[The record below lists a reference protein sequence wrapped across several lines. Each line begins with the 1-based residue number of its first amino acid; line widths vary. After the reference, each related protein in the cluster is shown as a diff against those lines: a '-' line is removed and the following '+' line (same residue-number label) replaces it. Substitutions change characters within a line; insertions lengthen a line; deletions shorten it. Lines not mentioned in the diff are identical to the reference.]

1 MSRKKST
8 KIRKVAFWPAFILLF
23 GSLIYSIADKDGFY
37 AMASAANSW
46 VLDNLGWT
54 YSFTSFLCLAAIA
67 VAYFSP
73 LGNVVLGGKDAKPI
87 LSKTSWATITLCT
100 AMAAGALFWGIV
112 EPIYHMSSPPVG
124 MEPNSWESAK
134 FAMETMVLHWSI
146 HPYSLYTLPV
156 VAFAFAFFNM
166 RKPFSVTSQLGVIT
180 EKLHIKTGE
189 KNLFPQIL
197 DTVLLFAMGLG
208 ILGVICTG
216 TLNMG
221 GALKE
226 ITGIQSKAA
235 AWLIILG
242 FVTVCFIASSISGIH
257 KGIKL
262 LSNMNVVVYIAL
274 LVIMFV
280 LGPTAFMIDGTI
292 EAVGG
297 TLSRLPEKL
306 LTTGAYASDSW
317 AKSWTVFYAGSW
329 GSWAPISACFL
340 ARLGVGYKIK
350 DLIKIN
356 FGIPILF
363 NIVWS
368 GVFSNLAINYQ
379 LTGKLDLIHI
389 LNTEG
394 AEAII
399 YAIFREM
406 PGAKII
412 VILFFLALLLSMI
425 TAMDSTTNS
434 IAALS
439 TTGISPEEQEAPVFL
454 KVMWGILF
462 AVLSYIMLTIAG
474 IDGIKMVSN
483 LGGLPNI
490 FIILGGIICVFA
502 IAANVEKYNIVD
514 KGKGTGEMD
523 LDGAVKGEETEG
535 MDPDEAV

>member
-1 MSRKKST
+1 MDGKNSS
-8 KIRKVAFWPAFILLF
+8 KIRKIAFWPAFILLF
-23 GSLIYSIADKDGFY
+23 GSLVYSIADQEGFY
-37 AMASAANSW
+37 AIANAANTW

-54 YSFTSFLCLAAIA
+54 YSLTSFLCLLAVAI
-67 VAYFSP
+67 AYFSP
-73 LGNVVLGGKDAKPI
+73 LGDVVLGGKNAKPI
-87 LSKTSWATITLCT
+87 LSKANWATITLCT
-100 AMAAGALFWGIV
+100 AMAAGALLWGIA

-124 MEPNSWESAK
+124 IEPNSWESAK
-134 FAMETMVLHWSI
+134 FAMETMVLHWSV

-156 VAFAFAFFNM
+156 IAFAFAFFNM
-166 RKPFSVTSQLGVIT
+166 RKPFSVASQLSVIT
-180 EKLHIKTGE
+180 DKLHINTGD

-197 DTVLLFAMGLG
+197 DTILLFAMGLG

-226 ITGIQSKAA
+226 ITGIQSKAT
-235 AWLIILG
+235 AWLIILA
-242 FVTVCFIASSISGIH
+242 FVTVCFIISSISGIH

-262 LSNMNVVVYIAL
+262 LSNINVVVYIIL
-274 LVIMFV
+274 LGIIFV
-280 LGPTAFMIDGTI
+280 LGPTSFMIDGTV

-306 LTTGAYASDSW
+306 LTTGAYASDPW

-340 ARLGVGYKIK
+340 ARLGVGYKVK

-379 LTGKLDLIHI
+379 LTGKLDLISI
-389 LNTEG
+389 LNNEG
-394 AEAII
+394 AEATI

-406 PGAKII
+406 PGAKLL
-412 VILFFLALLLSMI
+412 VVLFLAALLLSMI

-454 KVMWGILF
+454 KVMWGMIF

-474 IDGIKMVSN
+474 IDGIKLVSN

-490 FIILGGIICVFA
+490 FIIFGGIVCVLI
-502 IAANVEKYNIVD
+502 IAGNVEKYNIVD
-514 KGKGTGEMD
+514 KISEDENLENKA
-523 LDGAVKGEETEG
+523 LEETEG
-535 MDPDEAV
+535 KEED

>member
-1 MSRKKST
+1 MIDRE
-8 KIRKVAFWPAFILLF
+8 
-23 GSLIYSIADKDGFY
+23 GFY
-37 AMASAANSW
+37 AMADSANSW
-46 VLDNLGWT
+46 VLNNLGWT
-54 YSFTSFLCLAAIA
+54 YSLTSFLCLVAIA

-73 LGNVVLGGKDAKPI
+73 LGDVVLGGKNAKPI
-87 LSKTSWATITLCT
+87 LSKMNWATITLCT
-100 AMAAGALFWGIV
+100 AMAAGALFWGIA
-112 EPIYHMSSPPVG
+112 EPIYHMAAPPVG

-146 HPYSLYTLPV
+146 HPYALYTLPV
-156 VAFAFAFFNM
+156 IAFAFAFFNM
-166 RKPFSVTSQLGVIT
+166 KKPFSVTSQLSVIT
-180 EKLHIKTGE
+180 DKLHIKTGE

-226 ITGIQSKAA
+226 ITGIQSKAT
-235 AWLIILG
+235 AWLIILVV
-242 FVTVCFIASSISGIH
+242 VTTCFIISSISGIH

-262 LSNMNVVVYIAL
+262 LSNMNVVVYIML
-274 LVIMFV
+274 LIIVFIV
-280 LGPTAFMIDGTI
+280 GPTAFMLDGTI

-297 TLSRLPEKL
+297 TLSGLSEKL
-306 LTTGAYASDSW
+306 LTTGAYASDPW

-340 ARLGVGYKIK
+340 ARLGVGYKVK

-356 FGIPILF
+356 FGIPIVF

-394 AEAII
+394 AEATI
-399 YAIFREM
+399 YAIFREI
-406 PGAKII
+406 PGSKII
-412 VILFFLALLLSMI
+412 IILFFVALILSMI

-439 TTGISPEEQEAPVFL
+439 TSGISPEKQEAPVFL

-474 IDGIKMVSN
+474 IDGIKLVSN

-490 FIILGGIICVFA
+490 FIILGGIICVFV
-502 IAANVEKYNIVD
+502 IAGNVKKYDIVD
-514 KGKGTGEMD
+514 QENEYDNEKE
-523 LDGAVKGEETEG
+523 AEG
-535 MDPDEAV
+535 